1 MDKVYCPVKVITFGS
16 PRIGNR
22 EFENWVDKI
31 IPGNLRIVNQNDIVP
46 NLPSR
51 LFFKH
56 TPNMLHLKEDTYEW
70 VE

>member
-51 LFFKH
+51 
-56 TPNMLHLKEDTYEW
+56 
-70 VE
+70 